1 MSREITCKQFFDGTV
16 LHGPSRIVVADDGHV
31 ESVVEHVG
39 ASDFPLISP
48 GFVDV
53 QMNGFDDVHVAN
65 ATTEDLLRLDQ
76 ELFVRG
82 TTTWLG
88 TIVTAP
94 LEKMSLSLASLHQ
107 SFVSDQIPGFAGV
120 HVEGP
125 FLGHAPGAHPV
136 KQIIAC
142 DLDWISHLVSS
153 VRLVTVA
160 PEQKNVI
167 PAIRELRGR
176 NITVSLG
183 HSRPTKGEYEDA
195 VDAGASMV
203 THLFNGMSGVHHRDA
218 GLAMWAMNDDRI
230 SCGLIADGVH
240 VQTDALALAFRAAG
254 SRICLVSDSVSWRTL
269 SGPRPGI
276 EIRNGAPRLPDDTL
290 AGSSTPLAECVQR
303 VVRECGVSLSAAL
316 ASATSVPADLV
327 GLADVGRIKVGQK
340 ADLLALGSD
349 LSVVK
354 AWRRLPS

>member
-1 MSREITCKQFFDGTV
+1 VPREITCKQFFDGGA
-16 LHGPSRIVVADDGHV
+16 LEGSRRIVVADDGRV
-31 ESVVEHVG
+31 SSIEEHTG
-39 ASDFPLISP
+39 TAEYPLVCP

-65 ATTEDLLRLDQ
+65 ATTEDLLRLD
-76 ELFVRG
+76 LALLDRG

-94 LEKMSLSLASLHQ
+94 LEKMTTSLSSLQDSYVTGH
-107 SFVSDQIPGFAGV
+107 VPGFGGV

-125 FLGHAPGAHPV
+125 FLGEAPGAHPV
-136 KQIIAC
+136 KHIIAC
-142 DLDWISHLVSS
+142 DLDWISQLVPS

-160 PEQKNVI
+160 PEQTDVI
-167 PAIRELRGR
+167 PAIRAMVDR

-183 HSRPTKGEYEDA
+183 HSRPTKNQFNEA

-203 THLFNGMSGVHHRDA
+203 THLYNGMSGVHHRDL
-218 GLAMWAMNDDRI
+218 GLAMWALNDDRVT
-230 SCGLIADGVH
+230 CGLIADGVH

-254 SRICLVSDSVSWRTL
+254 SRICLVSDSVSWRNH
-269 SGPRPGI
+269 SGPRPGV
-276 EIRNGAPRLPDDTL
+276 EIRDGAPRLSDNTL
-290 AGSSTPLAECVQR
+290 AGSCTTLAECVQR
-303 VVRECGVSLSAAL
+303 VVGECGVSLKSAL

-340 ADLLALGSD
+340 ADLLALDSD
-349 LSVVK
+349 LSVLK

>member
-1 MSREITCKQFFDGTV
+1 MSREITCTQFFDGTV
-16 LHGPSRIVVADDGHV
+16 LHGPSRIVVADDGLV
-31 ESVVEHVG
+31 ESVVAHVG
-39 ASDFPLISP
+39 ASEFVLISP

-65 ATTEDLLRLDQ
+65 ASTDDLQRLDQ
-76 ELFVRG
+76 ELLDRG

-94 LEKMSLSLASLHQ
+94 LLTMSSSLASLHQ
-107 SFVSDQIPGFAGV
+107 SFVTNKISGFAGI

-125 FLGHAPGAHPV
+125 FLGDAPGAHQV
-136 KQIIAC
+136 KHIVAC
-142 DLDWISHLVSS
+142 DVDWISQLVPS

-160 PEQKNVI
+160 PEQTDVI
-167 PAIRELRGR
+167 PAIRELRAR

-183 HSRPTKGEYEDA
+183 HSRPTKRQFEDA

-240 VQTDALALAFRAAG
+240 VQGDALSLAFRAVG
-254 SRICLVSDSVSWRTL
+254 SRICLVSDSVSWKT
-269 SGPRPGI
+269 STGPRVGI
-276 EIRNGAPRLPDDTL
+276 EIRNGAPRLLDDTL
-290 AGSSTPLAECVQR
+290 AGSCTPLAECVQR
-303 VVRECGVSLSAAL
+303 VVRECGVSLSTAL
-316 ASATSVPADLV
+316 ASATSVPADVV